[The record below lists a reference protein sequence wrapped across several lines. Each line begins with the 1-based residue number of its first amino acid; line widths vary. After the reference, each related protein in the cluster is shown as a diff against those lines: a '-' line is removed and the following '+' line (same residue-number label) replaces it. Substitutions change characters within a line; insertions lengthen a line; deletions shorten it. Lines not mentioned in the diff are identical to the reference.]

1 MYSPFSETLTLP
13 VFADEPDEA
22 DVEALEDA
30 FEELDAALDALEDVL
45 AELADELFELA
56 DEVVVDPDELDC
68 EDVPE
73 SALSEDDALAAVL
86 ATVELLELLP
96 EIGVHAKSPPTST
109 ASRKTS
115 ALRHAFFMESIIPNS
130 R

>member
-1 MYSPFSETLTLP
+1 MP

-22 DVEALEDA
+22 DVEARDDACEELEAARDTLEDA
-30 FEELDAALDALEDVL
+30 L

-56 DEVVVDPDELDC
+56 EEVVADPDELDC

-73 SALSEDDALAAVL
+73 SALSEDDALAAELASEL
-86 ATVELLELLP
+86 ATAELLELLP
-96 EIGVHAKSPPTST
+96 EIGAHAKSPPTST

-115 ALRHAFFMESIIPNS
+115 AMRHAFFMESIRPNS

>member
-22 DVEALEDA
+22 DAEALEDA

-56 DEVVVDPDELDC
+56 EEVVADPDELDC

-86 ATVELLELLP
+86 AGRKL
-96 EIGVHAKSPPTST
+96 IRDRKHGGCACCGDC
-109 ASRKTS
+109 ASCGRGCVTG
-115 ALRHAFFMESIIPNS
+115 FG
-130 R
+130 